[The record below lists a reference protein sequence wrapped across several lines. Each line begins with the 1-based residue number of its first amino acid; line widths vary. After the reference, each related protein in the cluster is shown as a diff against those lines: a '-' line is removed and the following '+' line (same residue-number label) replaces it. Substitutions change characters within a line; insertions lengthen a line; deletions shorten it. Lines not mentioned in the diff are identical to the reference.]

1 MVFARRQGA
10 KIPFSLTTF
19 VQMKNIFLLIRT
31 EDKQTET
38 LRNYSKYKLGGFTE
52 LLGLSFHFRRKRK
65 HTYVL
70 TNLCVFHLL
79 WVQCVHRDLAA
90 RNVLIGEGLIAKVAD
105 FGMSRDISQDGVY
118 IKCTEVHKRLL
129 RPILSKGTILFS

>member
-1 MVFARRQGA
+1 M
-10 KIPFSLTTF
+10 
-19 VQMKNIFLLIRT
+19 
-31 EDKQTET
+31 D
-38 LRNYSKYKLGGFTE
+38 GFTE
-52 LLGLSFHFRRKRK
+52 LLGLSLHFRRKRK
-65 HTYVL
+65 HTNVL

-90 RNVLIGEGLIAKVAD
+90 RNVLIGEELIAKVAD

>member
-1 MVFARRQGA
+1 MA
-10 KIPFSLTTF
+10 L
-19 VQMKNIFLLIRT
+19 
-31 EDKQTET
+31 
-38 LRNYSKYKLGGFTE
+38 
-52 LLGLSFHFRRKRK
+52 LSFLDSLFIFGERGNM
-65 HTYVL
+65 YVL

-129 RPILSKGTILFS
+129 RPILSKGTILFF